1 MASIPVI
8 TKYLALFS
16 ELYPTRDI
24 TNLTAEAWE
33 YALADVG
40 DRGFVWAADK
50 LLREPGRTFFPTPNE
65 IRGHM
70 SVYRGRV
77 TDSGPSRIG
86 AGPDVAEPIT
96 AEQEAEWNRVKASLR
111 LL

>member
-65 IRGHM
+65 IRAHM
-70 SVYRGRV
+70 TVYRGRV

-86 AGPDVAEPIT
+86 AGDVLEPIT
-96 AEQEAEWNRVKASLR
+96 EEQAQEWNCVKAALKAP
-111 LL
+111 

>member
-86 AGPDVAEPIT
+86 AGDGLELIT
-96 AEQEAEWNRVKASLR
+96 EMQVAEWNRVKAALKAP
-111 LL
+111 